1 MGRTADSWGPR
12 PLFRTVSP
20 RDRCGAC
27 FALSTDPVLLVAA
40 QAFDGIS
47 TRVIGYLTPLLV
59 ADIGKGSRRFNLAQD
74 VVGTFSGIG
83 VAVSTTAINVVAQN
97 FGNTAGFMAIPAMAL
112 APSPYNGLGCRKL
125 GSHIRCTANGL

>member
-1 MGRTADSWGPR
+1 M
-12 PLFRTVSP
+12 
-20 RDRCGAC
+20 
-27 FALSTDPVLLVAA
+27 LLVAA

-83 VAVSTTAINVVAQN
+83 AAVSTTAINVVAQN

-112 APSPYNGLGCRKL
+112 APSPYNGLGCRKP